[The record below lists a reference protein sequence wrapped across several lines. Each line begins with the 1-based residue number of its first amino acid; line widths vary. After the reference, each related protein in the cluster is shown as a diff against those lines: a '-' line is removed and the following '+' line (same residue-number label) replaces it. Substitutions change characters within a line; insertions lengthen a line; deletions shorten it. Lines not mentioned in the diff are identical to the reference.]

1 MCRYLKFIS
10 MIVAILPLFVGTYT
24 YSQDSS
30 ITEVKSVKVSNSI
43 FFDEIQINGS
53 VQANESVKITSVVQE
68 KIKKIKFKEGSLVSR
83 GSVLVELFNEE
94 ETAVLKQAK
103 AELEESVLNYERTQ
117 KLANEGNASQALL
130 DKRLKEKKKLEGKVE
145 EILAQIRDL
154 TISAPF
160 DGIISTKNFSEG
172 SFVKPGDII
181 ANLYD
186 IDSVK
191 IEVFVPEKYANMINK
206 EKNITVNSLGNKDK
220 DFSGYVYAIDPYI
233 DSETRTFRLIG
244 LIKNNKNYILKPG
257 MMVNVKIVLDSR
269 EALTI
274 PEGSIVPESNN
285 TFVYIINK
293 NSKAIKTK
301 VKTGKR
307 KDGLIEITNGLTKDS
322 LVIYEGTNK
331 IKSGSKVKSI
341 Q

>member
-1 MCRYLKFIS
+1 MCRHLKFIS
-10 MIVAILPLFVGTYT
+10 TIIVTSFLFVATFTYT
-24 YSQDSS
+24 QDTN

-43 FFDEIQINGS
+43 FFDEIEINGS

-68 KIKKIKFKEGSLVSR
+68 KIKSIKFKEGSLVSK

-94 ETAVLKQAK
+94 ESAVLKQAK

-117 KLANEGNASQALL
+117 KLTKEGNASQALL

-172 SFVKPGDII
+172 SFVEPGDII

-191 IEVFVPEKYANMINK
+191 IEVFVPEKYVNMINK

-220 DFSGYVYAIDPYI
+220 NFYGYVYAIDPYI

-244 LIKNNKNYILKPG
+244 LIKNNKDYNLKPG

-269 EALTI
+269 KALTV
-274 PEGSIVPESNN
+274 PEGSIVPESNE

-307 KDGLIEITNGLTKDS
+307 KDGLIEITNGVTEDS

>member
-1 MCRYLKFIS
+1 

>member
-1 MCRYLKFIS
+1 MCKCLKFIS
-10 MIVAILPLFVGTYT
+10 IIIVTFFLFSGTYSYT
-24 YSQDSS
+24 QDSI

-43 FFDEIQINGS
+43 FVDEIKINGS

-68 KIKKIKFKEGSLVSR
+68 KIKNIKFKEGSIVSK
-83 GSVLVELFNEE
+83 GSVLVELFNDEE
-94 ETAVLKQAK
+94 MAVLKQAK
-103 AELEESVLNYERTQ
+103 AEFEESVLNYERTQ
-117 KLANEGNASQALL
+117 KLTKEGNASQALL

-160 DGIISTKNFSEG
+160 DGVISTKNFSEG

-191 IEVFVPEKYANMINK
+191 IEVFVPEKYSNIINK
-206 EKNITVNSLGNKDK
+206 DRNITVNSLGNNGRN
-220 DFSGYVYAIDPYI
+220 FSGYVYAIDPYI
-233 DSETRTFRLIG
+233 DTETRTFRLIG
-244 LIKNNKNYILKPG
+244 LIENNEDYILKPG

-269 EALTI
+269 KALSV
-274 PEGSIVPESNN
+274 PEGSIVPESND

-307 KDGLIEITNGLTKDS
+307 KDGLIEITNGITEDS